1 MASKKFKKSGAYIY
15 SEETTL
21 VRKSKEDGTII
32 GRMEDSTFVPF
43 DKKTLELCKK
53 HNSKY
58 DADMAKKF
66 EEEEEEDEEQ
76 QEEEEVEKEENA
88 EEQQEENEEEG
99 EEEEEKEEVKQPVKK
114 EVVAVSKAPAKTAT
128 TVSLDGIMSSL
139 QTYVNGLVMRNQE
152 LENLLKEREKEL
164 KASAEKMATLKK
176 LFS

>member
-99 EEEEEKEEVKQPVKK
+99 EEEEEKEKDEVKQPVKK
-114 EVVAVSKAPAKTAT
+114 EVVAVSKAPAKMA
-128 TVSLDGIMSSL
+128 SLDGIMSSL